1 MGDQKSNSEDS
12 TGTSAFVQTDED
24 VGLLRMQNEKVGLV
38 GISDDHTHDRAEL
51 SHEDSTNVL
60 SCSRDIREM
69 RNNGNGVTDA
79 VQSTYPEKVNDNLPS
94 LGVGDSSDTILESK
108 GPHRTMRAAI
118 PKLSMICGQI
128 SDGNPSNPGFN
139 AGFSGFAKK
148 ADGIS
153 SLVHNVGISSSFA
166 QNMDAHSSTVQN
178 ESEFFYP
185 AQNMHDWTL
194 NKNVDFVPGFG
205 GNMGATF
212 QIVDSNTGFPGLQF
226 QVYQNNP
233 VQTVEDGFFPERK
246 RLRLPA
252 AGQQLPAYQD
262 SPVQTVGKRLFP
274 ERIGLQLPDLNIPD
288 TKGSAAQGQ
297 VMPVARGGGLAQA
310 SDVPTGSSHMRYP
323 TQFPPITHPIQR
335 MTRFIKPSTHKSN
348 SGPSQAASS
357 LTPVPLMPVPPQAK
371 TATSLSPLPGTVAF
385 IQPAFQ
391 STTLPSQVQ
400 TAHPPSPLAKEIPLL
415 HVSKDLNFPDNKGS
429 AAQVVQGQ
437 VLRVARESGPA
448 QGFNVPVG
456 LSQMIYATRFP
467 PIACPTQC
475 STRLVTHQSISE
487 SAQAAPSVNQAT
499 QIYPVQPQVQAAA
512 SLTHLSRTA
521 AFLQPASQS
530 TVPTLAETVHPP
542 PPIGKEKPPPRA
554 SKGKSKINVPT
565 RPPGQGISDARASGL
580 VQTSNAASVGPGQ
593 KRCAIR
599 APSIASPG
607 QRRATI
613 HSSVLASAQTG
624 SPLTRRSQ
632 TAPVPPQ
639 APTAA
644 SFPSFPRTADF
655 LRTLSQSRYPLPHPL
670 QTAHPYSQMA
680 REIRLRLP
688 QDSNRFPQPIGY
700 KCDLCN
706 RDLSFASEGQ
716 ILQPGVRPST
726 AVLPCGHHFHD
737 YCLQQI
743 TPADQTDNPPCIHC
757 DMHET

>member
-1 MGDQKSNSEDS
+1 
-12 TGTSAFVQTDED
+12 
-24 VGLLRMQNEKVGLV
+24 
-38 GISDDHTHDRAEL
+38 
-51 SHEDSTNVL
+51 
-60 SCSRDIREM
+60 
-69 RNNGNGVTDA
+69 
-79 VQSTYPEKVNDNLPS
+79 
-94 LGVGDSSDTILESK
+94 
-108 GPHRTMRAAI
+108 
-118 PKLSMICGQI
+118 
-128 SDGNPSNPGFN
+128 
-139 AGFSGFAKK
+139 
-148 ADGIS
+148 
-153 SLVHNVGISSSFA
+153 
-166 QNMDAHSSTVQN
+166 
-178 ESEFFYP
+178 
-185 AQNMHDWTL
+185 
-194 NKNVDFVPGFG
+194 
-205 GNMGATF
+205 MGATF

>member
-212 QIVDSNTGFPGLQF
+212 QIVDSNTGFPAAGLQF

-246 RLRLPA
+246 RLRLP
-252 AGQQLPAYQD
+252 GQQLPAYQD

>member
-212 QIVDSNTGFPGLQF
+212 QIVDSNTGFPAAGLQF

-246 RLRLPA
+246 RLRLP
-252 AGQQLPAYQD
+252 GQQLPAYQD

-274 ERIGLQLPDLNIPD
+274 ERIGLQLP
-288 TKGSAAQGQ
+288 GQ

>member
-212 QIVDSNTGFPGLQF
+212 QIVDSNTGFPAAGLQF

-274 ERIGLQLPDLNIPD
+274 ERIGLQLP
-288 TKGSAAQGQ
+288 GQ

>member
-1 MGDQKSNSEDS
+1 
-12 TGTSAFVQTDED
+12 
-24 VGLLRMQNEKVGLV
+24 
-38 GISDDHTHDRAEL
+38 
-51 SHEDSTNVL
+51 
-60 SCSRDIREM
+60 
-69 RNNGNGVTDA
+69 
-79 VQSTYPEKVNDNLPS
+79 
-94 LGVGDSSDTILESK
+94 
-108 GPHRTMRAAI
+108 
-118 PKLSMICGQI
+118 
-128 SDGNPSNPGFN
+128 
-139 AGFSGFAKK
+139 
-148 ADGIS
+148 
-153 SLVHNVGISSSFA
+153 
-166 QNMDAHSSTVQN
+166 
-178 ESEFFYP
+178 
-185 AQNMHDWTL
+185 
-194 NKNVDFVPGFG
+194 
-205 GNMGATF
+205 MGATF
-212 QIVDSNTGFPGLQF
+212 QIVDSNTGFPAAGLQF